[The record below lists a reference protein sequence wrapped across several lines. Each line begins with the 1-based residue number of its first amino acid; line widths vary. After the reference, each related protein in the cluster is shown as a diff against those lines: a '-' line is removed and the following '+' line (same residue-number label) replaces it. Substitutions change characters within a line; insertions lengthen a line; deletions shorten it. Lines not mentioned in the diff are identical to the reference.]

1 MRYRLINDHLLK
13 KYLLY
18 FQTNSILLLV
28 SIKKYT
34 FQYIFKN
41 FSVFNFMNMFCLSDF
56 LISMDSWQF
65 MYVNFAIAGFFF
77 QIILIVG
84 VYLISNSLPKEK
96 TNKEILEKLYKQPSL
111 SGYYLKNLKF

>member
-1 MRYRLINDHLLK
+1 
-13 KYLLY
+13 
-18 FQTNSILLLV
+18 
-28 SIKKYT
+28 
-34 FQYIFKN
+34 
-41 FSVFNFMNMFCLSDF
+41 MNMFCLSDF